1 MQRVRYVI
9 MSGDL
14 FYNAFM
20 DSLND
25 DISEVTLLHD
35 FNDAH
40 YIANNLN
47 IKDERKYTAHKIN
60 ITYEIK

>member
-1 MQRVRYVI
+1 MQRVRYIVK
-9 MSGDL
+9 SGDL
-14 FYNAFM
+14 FYNAAR
-20 DSLND
+20 DNLND
-25 DISEVTLLHD
+25 DISEVTLLHN
-35 FNDAH
+35 FNDAY